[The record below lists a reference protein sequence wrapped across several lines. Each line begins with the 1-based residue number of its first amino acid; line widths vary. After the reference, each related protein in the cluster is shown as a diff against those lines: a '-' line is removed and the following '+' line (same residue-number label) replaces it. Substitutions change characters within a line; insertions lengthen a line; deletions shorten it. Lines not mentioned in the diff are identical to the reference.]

1 MAKANSTRRRLQ
13 ALPADPPPAPPER
26 PKAAP
31 AALPHPLEDL
41 EAAEAVVDL
50 VRIGVAN
57 DFASN
62 DGREARQ
69 ESGAAALAHALYL
82 IRSARLALAD
92 ALAKSSHP
100 GPTAAG

>member
-1 MAKANSTRRRLQ
+1 MAKANSTHPRRLQ
-13 ALPADPPPAPPER
+13 VLPADEPAAPPAR
-26 PKAAP
+26 AKAAP
-31 AALPHPLEDL
+31 LPHPLEDL

-92 ALAKSSHP
+92 ALAKASHP